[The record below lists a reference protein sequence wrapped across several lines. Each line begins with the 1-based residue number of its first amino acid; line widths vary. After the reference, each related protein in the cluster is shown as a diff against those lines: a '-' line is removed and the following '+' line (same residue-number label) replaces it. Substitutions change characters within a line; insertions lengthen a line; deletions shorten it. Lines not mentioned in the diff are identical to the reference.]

1 MYIDLILLII
11 LMIVVVMF
19 FKRFSSFVF
28 FIAVFD
34 IFFRILTFIKLNIP
48 LADVAAVMDKYIP
61 TGILGIIAK
70 YTDGLFTTV
79 LDWCYVIIMAI
90 FWFYITRIF
99 ISKKKI

>member
-11 LMIVVVMF
+11 LMIIVIMF

-61 TGILGIIAK
+61 TGVLGIIAK
-70 YTDGLFTTV
+70 YSDGIFTTI
-79 LDWCYVIIMAI
+79 LNWAYVVIMMI
-90 FWFYITRIF
+90 FWFYVTRIF
-99 ISKKKI
+99 LRKKKV

>member
-1 MYIDLILLII
+1 MYIDLIVLVV
-11 LMIVVVMF
+11 LMIIVIMF

-34 IFFRILTFIKLNIP
+34 ILFRILTFIKLNIP
-48 LADVAAVMDKYIP
+48 LSDVSAVLDKYIP

-70 YTDGLFTTV
+70 YTDGVFTTI
-79 LDWCYVIIMAI
+79 LDWVYLVIMAI
-90 FWFYITRIF
+90 FWIYITKIF